1 MFSPFVKDLRE
12 PSDLW
17 IHGCETPNI
26 FPARCSDVPRME
38 TMDSN
43 EEWLREV
50 PRNVRRTSLLPPEAH
65 QPVLDLLV
73 GEDGEDLEGDALE
86 IPPLAELT
94 AAVTSLARGHRRKAL
109 LPLGGTPTELA
120 LVRRG
125 DDLLVSHYETGG
137 APEIHVLDRQVDLRE
152 VLNVCARATLESA
165 RYETDPTARQVAV
178 RVAERAMRSTLSEDL
193 GTLHPTLRRGGAI
206 EAPGEETPL
215 AFGFH
220 ARIFPG
226 TAPAPDTS
234 ARADVHALLFDGE
247 LWAWVRGH
255 HVPLVRGPI
264 MLAVQRMVETV
275 RTVVEAAAS
284 GRPVNV
290 RHGAG
295 GFQYGVRLDAS
306 GRASMSLGTGDDAV
320 AASALDVAQVTL
332 PVLRLTSDLLRA
344 LVAVDRGQSRN
355 LRVRSLREEVRGL
368 RRAVRQRDTSQG
380 FENDDTDRLRIAAAL
395 TDNELTPSPASRA
408 PVPSLRF
415 GERWRI
421 AIDGLDASST
431 FFCGDRM
438 VLATP
443 RHMVAVDRDRGEVI
457 WAREG
462 NGGTT
467 LMAGRVL
474 LRLSPEGDVE
484 LCDVEDGESYA
495 VARIAPRVSGPACG
509 LLTSGGALP
518 PVAVLAEAAHRL
530 VGLDLR
536 TGEPRWRFTSRSGG
550 SFRLERSGRVLLVTC
565 GDGAVHA
572 LDVVT
577 GEDLW
582 RFSERVRFA
591 QAPTVCGETVVA
603 VAGEPNS
610 QRGAA
615 FGIDLFSGR
624 NLWRTEL
631 GAGVTAPPVSAG
643 RMALVATN
651 DTLVHA
657 LDAATG
663 ELRWKAPD
671 PGLGAGA
678 AALVVDEML
687 VTNAPAGEL
696 RCTEL
701 ASGSTRWS
709 RTLADPVADDVPRRL
724 EPVLRGGALF
734 VPAASVH
741 VVRPTDGTDLA
752 AHMPC
757 DLVPDLLRVD
767 ERGWVYVAEESGH
780 VAAYAPVAHLRLVR
794 GGA

>member
-1 MFSPFVKDLRE
+1 ME
-12 PSDLW
+12 P
-17 IHGCETPNI
+17 
-26 FPARCSDVPRME
+26 
-38 TMDSN
+38 N

-50 PRNVRRTSLLPPEAH
+50 SRDVRTTSLLPPEAYR
-65 QPVLDLLV
+65 PVVDLLV
-73 GEDGEDLEGDALE
+73 GDEHAEDGTALE
-86 IPPLAELT
+86 IPPIAELT
-94 AAVTSLARGHRRKAL
+94 AAVTSIARGHRRKAL
-109 LPLGGTPTELA
+109 LPLGGTPSELA

-125 DDLLVSHYETGG
+125 DDLLVSHYETGS
-137 APEIHVLDRQVDLRE
+137 APEIHVLDRQLDLRE

-178 RVAERAMRSTLSEDL
+178 RVAERAMRSTLANDPD
-193 GTLHPTLRRGGAI
+193 TQRPTQRRGGAVD
-206 EAPGEETPL
+206 APGEDTPL
-215 AFGFH
+215 AFGFL
-220 ARIFPG
+220 ARIYPG
-226 TAPAPDTS
+226 TAPAPDSS

-247 LWAWVRGH
+247 LWAWVRGR

-264 MLAVQRMVETV
+264 MLAVQRMVEAV
-275 RTVVEAAAS
+275 RAVVEAS
-284 GRPVNV
+284 EHGRPVNV

-306 GRASMSLGTGDDAV
+306 GRASVTLGTGQDAV
-320 AASALDVAQVTL
+320 AASELDIADATL
-332 PVLRLTSDLLRA
+332 PVLRLASDLLRA

-355 LRVRSLREEVRGL
+355 LRVRSLRDEVRRL
-368 RRAVRQRDTSQG
+368 RRAVRQRDTSRG
-380 FENDDTDRLRIAAAL
+380 FENDDTDRLRVAAAI
-395 TDNELTPSPASRA
+395 TEQRGQLTPTSRA

-443 RHMVAVDRDRGEVI
+443 RHMIAVDRDHGEVI
-457 WAREG
+457 WARQG

-484 LCDVEDGESYA
+484 LCDVEDGEPYA
-495 VARIAPRVSGPACG
+495 VTRVAPRVSGPACG
-509 LLTSGGALP
+509 LLTSGGTLP

-550 SFRLERSGRVLLVTC
+550 TFRLERAGRVLLVTC

-591 QAPTVCGETVVA
+591 QAPTVCGEVVVA
-603 VAGEPNS
+603 LSGEPNGR
-610 QRGAA
+610 RGAA

-624 NLWRTEL
+624 SLWRTEL
-631 GAGVTAPPVSAG
+631 GAGVTAPPVAAG
-643 RMALVATN
+643 RAVLVATN
-651 DTLVHA
+651 DSAVHSLEA
-657 LDAATG
+657 STGDVRWRAA
-663 ELRWKAPD
+663 D

-678 AALVVDEML
+678 AALVFDEIL
-687 VTNAPAGEL
+687 VTNAPAGQL
-696 RCTEL
+696 CCTEL
-701 ASGSTRWS
+701 EAGETRWS

-780 VAAYAPVAHLRLVR
+780 VAAYAPVPHLTLLR